1 MDDPSPDAAPSDGAA
16 EPEKQRGRGARR
28 AGRLGRRVALI
39 LWAVGM
45 LYMVV
50 VGFVTVIP
58 QVFFEEPEG
67 VDAQAEFAAGDCG
80 DTAERL
86 TGMLLERGGEHV
98 AEARPAGTLGPF
110 FRRWDARYFA
120 YLRHC
125 GESETSAELARLRY
139 RLELTLRRF
148 DREEG
153 AIVRKL
159 DELAS
164 D

>member
-1 MDDPSPDAAPSDGAA
+1 MDDPSPDAAPNGAA
-16 EPEKQRGRGARR
+16 EPDKRRGRGARR
-28 AGRLGRRVALI
+28 AGRVGRRVAL
-39 LWAVGM
+39 LVWAVGM
-45 LYMVV
+45 TFMAV
-50 VGFVTVIP
+50 VGLVSVVS

-67 VDAQAEFAAGDCG
+67 VDAQAAFAEGDCG
-80 DTAERL
+80 EHAENLTA
-86 TGMLLERGGEHV
+86 MLLERGGEHV

-120 YLRHC
+120 YRRHC
-125 GESETSAELARLRY
+125 GESAGAAELARLRY

-159 DELAS
+159 DALGS

>member
-1 MDDPSPDAAPSDGAA
+1 MDDPSPDAAPTDGAD
-16 EPEKQRGRGARR
+16 EPKLRGRGARR
-28 AGRLGRRVALI
+28 AGRVGRRVALL

-58 QVFFEEPEG
+58 RVFFEEPEG
-67 VDAQAEFAAGDCG
+67 VDAQAAFAEGDCG
-80 DTAERL
+80 ETAEAL
-86 TGMLLERGGEHV
+86 TAMLLERGGEHV

-120 YLRHC
+120 YRRHC
-125 GESETSAELARLRY
+125 GESETSAHLARLRY

-153 AIVRKL
+153 AIVREL
-159 DELAS
+159 DELGS